1 MAIISR
7 RSEQPSGAGNHPGK
21 INSLLGATFGF
32 CAWLALWALLTQA
45 QGWAFG
51 VPLAAIATFVGYR
64 LRLRCGSLRLRVLPA
79 FAGFFLREL
88 FSGGWDVAWRA
99 LHPRLP
105 IAPDWQTFALS
116 SRDPRV
122 CLLLSAMVGLLP
134 GTLSS
139 HHTGQR
145 LHVHALDQ
153 HQDWQRTVAR
163 LEELLSR
170 LLGEVQ
176 A

>member
-1 MAIISR
+1 MAITSR
-7 RSEQPSGAGNHPGK
+7 RSEQPSGARNHPGK
-21 INSLLGATFGF
+21 INNLLGATSAF

-51 VPLAAIATFVGYR
+51 VPIAAMATFVGYR
-64 LRLRCGSLRLRVLPA
+64 LGLRCGNLRLRVLPA
-79 FAGFFLREL
+79 FVGFFLCKL
-88 FSGGWDVAWRA
+88 FSGGWDVARRA

-139 HHTGQR
+139 HHTGQT
-145 LHVHALDQ
+145 LHIHALDQ
-153 HQDWQRTVAR
+153 HQDWQGTVAR

-170 LLGEVQ
+170 LLGEARV
-176 A
+176 